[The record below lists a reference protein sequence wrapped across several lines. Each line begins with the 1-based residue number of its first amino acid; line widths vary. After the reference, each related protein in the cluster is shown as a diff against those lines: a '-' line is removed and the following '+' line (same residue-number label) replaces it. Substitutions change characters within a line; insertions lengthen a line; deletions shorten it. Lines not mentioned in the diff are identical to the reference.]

1 MFVQL
6 EELYINL
13 DKIVALGVYEIP
25 SENGTQLGLLLNNE
39 KFCVYNVE
47 GGQPSSEL
55 RTELQE
61 NMRTI
66 LKDIISLT
74 KEDIQKIQIP
84 RPDMSKFQ
92 EAKEEEPK
100 KEQIND

>member
-6 EELYINL
+6 EELYINV
-13 DKIVALGVYEIP
+13 DKIVALGVYELPI
-25 SENGTQLGLLLNNE
+25 EDGLQIGLLLNNE

-47 GGQPSSEL
+47 GGQPSQEL
-55 RTELQE
+55 KAELQN
-61 NMRTI
+61 NMRKL
-66 LKDIISLT
+66 LKDIIALT
-74 KEDIQKIQIP
+74 KESVSKVEIP

-92 EAKEEEPK
+92 ETKTEEPK